1 MMLATRTSLIAS
13 SRTKFFAFVV
23 TAALISAV
31 RASTIFAQQHPGGNL
46 PLLTIVVPA
55 NGATVIGPVIIV
67 FQTPADLSKMTI
79 GSRTKRT
86 AHIQI
91 ALDKRV
97 SMPTIRQLTKV
108 GTDRYQFNL
117 GRAKPG
123 KHTIRLYWADNQH
136 RPLGS
141 TQVVSIMVKSERR

>member
-1 MMLATRTSLIAS
+1 MLATRTSLIAS
-13 SRTKFFAFVV
+13 SRTKFFAFVI
-23 TAALISAV
+23 TAALIGAV
-31 RASTIFAQQHPGGNL
+31 RASTIFAQHTGGNL
-46 PLLTIVVPA
+46 PPLTIVVPA

-79 GSRTKRT
+79 GSRTKGT

-97 SMPTIRQLTKV
+97 SIPTIRQLTKV
-108 GTDRYQFNL
+108 GINRYQFNL

-123 KHTIRLYWADNQH
+123 KHTIRLYWADNKH

-141 TQVVSIMVKSERR
+141 TQVVSITVKSERR

>member
-1 MMLATRTSLIAS
+1 MMLATRTSFIAS
-13 SRTKFFAFVV
+13 SRTKFLAFVV
-23 TAALISAV
+23 TVALIGAV
-31 RASTIFAQQHPGGNL
+31 RTSTIFAQHTGGNL
-46 PLLTIVVPA
+46 PPLTIVVPA

-79 GSRTKRT
+79 GSRAKGT

-91 ALDKRV
+91 ELDKRV
-97 SMPTIRQLTKV
+97 NMPTIRQLTKV

-123 KHTIRLYWADNQH
+123 KHTIRLYWADNQRRH
-136 RPLGS
+136 LGS
-141 TQVVSIMVKSERR
+141 TQVVSITVKSEPR